1 MENDKKTNHFLK
13 IITEAN
19 ICEEKTYLKR
29 GTSTITAEDIN
40 IPKWI
45 QKLAKWKLQWHKRTN
60 VGKNRDKL
68 ESWYIAGEN
77 VKWCLPALENILV
90 FL

>member
-1 MENDKKTNHFLK
+1 MIRKQIIFLK
-13 IITEAN
+13 TITQAN
-19 ICEEKTYLKR
+19 MWKEVLQIYLKR
-29 GTSTITAEDIN
+29 GTWTITAEGIN

-45 QKLAKWKLQWHKRTN
+45 QKLVKLKLQWHKRTN
-60 VGKNRDKL
+60 VGKNMDKL

-77 VKWCLPALENILV
+77 VKWYLPALENILV